1 MRKHSVRW
9 LLPLLLLLPV
19 LSWAQGERP
28 PVTRAYFINN
38 AYVVQEPGKVIDL
51 GAVIIRNGLI
61 EAVGKGLTAPL
72 DAKTLEGDSLYVYAG
87 FIEGLSHTGVPKP
100 KQPERGSRPEV
111 KDPSNPPNSVA
122 GIQPDRSVTDLLK
135 ADDKSIANMRKL
147 GFTTA
152 HVVPYGGM
160 LPGTGA
166 IVLLGGDDKD
176 DMVLRANSSLYST
189 FQGGRR
195 VYPATTMAIMS
206 KYRELYRQAEQVK
219 GQVSKYASDARGR
232 TRPEYDEVLESF
244 FPVIDKKTP
253 VFFEVGDV
261 KEVYRAMSL
270 SKELGFDLVLAEV
283 SRGQLV
289 MDKLKSTN
297 TPVFLTMDL
306 PKAKKDDKKGKAGE
320 GKGGRGGKGRGGKG
334 KPGADKTEKKP
345 DAEKADAEKAEKKDD
360 EKKMSP
366 EMKAMADKAAA
377 RRDASR
383 KELEEQAAMFAKSG
397 IPFGFS
403 TLNVKAGDIRAHL
416 GRMIKAGLTE
426 DQALAALTTT
436 PAKMLGIEQVA
447 GTVEK
452 GKIANLVVTD
462 KPYFAEGSN
471 VRYVIVDGMPHEYEV
486 KKKKAKGPSDPNA
499 VVKAAGSWAITIDVP
514 GQTTESTVTIT
525 DEGGSLAGTITSDDG
540 ESRSLSDVT
549 LEGDNLTFASTFD
562 AGPQTVRLAFDLT
575 ISGNDIE
582 GSVKAGNFGS
592 FDVEGSRTPE

>member
-19 LSWAQGERP
+19 LSWAQDDRP

-51 GAVIIRNGLI
+51 GAVVIRNGLI
-61 EAVGKGLTAPL
+61 EAVGKGLKAPL

-100 KQPERGSRPEV
+100 KQPERGSRPQV
-111 KDPSNPPNSVA
+111 KDPGNPPNDVA
-122 GIQPDRSVTDLLK
+122 GIQPDRSVTDMLK
-135 ADDKSIANMRKL
+135 ADDKSVADMRKL

-152 HVVPYGGM
+152 HVVPHGGM

-166 IVLLGGDDKD
+166 IVLLGGENERA
-176 DMVLRANSSLYST
+176 MVLRANSSLYSA
-189 FQGGRR
+189 FEGGRR

-219 GQVSKYASDARGR
+219 AQVSKYSSNARGMA
-232 TRPEYDEVLESF
+232 RPEYDEVLESF
-244 FPVIDKKTP
+244 FPVIDKKMP
-253 VFFEVGDV
+253 VFFEVDDI
-261 KEVYRAMSL
+261 KEVHRAMGL
-270 SKELGFDLVLAEV
+270 AKELDFNLVLGEV

-306 PKAKKDDKKGKAGE
+306 PKEKKEDKKGKGDE
-320 GKGGRGGKGRGGKG
+320 GKDKDAKK
-334 KPGADKTEKKP
+334 KPGAEM
-345 DAEKADAEKAEKKDD
+345 ADKAEKKDGD
-360 EKKMSP
+360 KKMSP
-366 EMKAMADKAAA
+366 EMKMMADKAEA

-383 KELEEQAAMFAKSG
+383 KELEEQAAMFAKAG

-403 TLNVKAGDIRAHL
+403 TLNVKASEVRTHL

-436 PAKMLGIEQVA
+436 PAKMLGIEQMA

-462 KPYFAEGSN
+462 KPYFEEGSN
-471 VRYVIVDGMPHEYEV
+471 VRYVIVDGTPHEYEV
-486 KKKKAKGPSDPNA
+486 KKKKKKGPSDPNA
-499 VVKAAGSWAITIDVP
+499 VVKAVGKWAITILVP

-525 DEGGSLAGTITSDDG
+525 GEAGSYEGEITSDDG
-540 ESRSLSDVT
+540 ESRTLSDVT
-549 LEGDNLTFASTFD
+549 LDGSNRTFGSQFEAGGQRISLSFDLVIDGDN
-562 AGPQTVRLAFDLT
+562 
-575 ISGNDIE
+575 IE